1 VNSVSSVVN
10 TYLGLTLAQCEI
22 AATGQYMAFLRS
34 LKGLI
39 LQIEVNKQKTQLQR
53 VLAQTEKK
61 SLANL
66 VFGYF
71 SSFLNSALQ

>member
-1 VNSVSSVVN
+1 LISFKHFSVNSVSSVVN

-39 LQIEVNKQKTQLQR
+39 LQIEVNEQKTQ
-53 VLAQTEKK
+53 A
-61 SLANL
+61 
-66 VFGYF
+66 
-71 SSFLNSALQ
+71 